1 MGEDTVSTTYASSGR
16 PRARLFIAGC
26 VVLAL
31 MGIAHLAG
39 SLRQPPA
46 RDETERQLLDLME
59 NYRMDLVGT
68 QRSMMEIFKGF
79 SHFFEVAALG
89 MALTGLMVAIGSVRD
104 ARVMRR
110 VSIAYVVTLGFGLVI
125 SLTHWFVVPTAFLGA
140 AMVCFGLSAAIE
152 GRGVKGRTT

>member
-1 MGEDTVSTTYASSGR
+1 MSGSPTGTRR

-31 MGIAHLAG
+31 MGIAHFAG
-39 SLRQPPA
+39 SLQQPPA
-46 RDETERQLLDLME
+46 RDETERQLLDLMTS
-59 NYRMDLVGT
+59 YRMDLVGT

-89 MALTGLMVAIGSVRD
+89 MALTGLILVIGSVRD

-110 VSIAYVVTLGFGLVI
+110 VSIAYVITLGLGLVI
-125 SLTHWFVVPTAFLGA
+125 SLMHWFIIPTAFIGG
-140 AMVCFGLSAAIE
+140 AMVCFGLSAVVE
-152 GRGVKGRTT
+152 GRGSGVRGA

>member
-1 MGEDTVSTTYASSGR
+1 MGKDTRSTTGEKSSR
-16 PRARLFIAGC
+16 PRAGFFLAGC

-39 SLRQPPA
+39 SLQQPPP
-46 RDETERQLLDLME
+46 RDETERQLLDLMTS
-59 NYRMDLVGT
+59 YRMDLVGT

-89 MALTGLMVAIGSVRD
+89 MALTGFMLAIGSVRD
-104 ARVMRR
+104 ARVLRR

-125 SLTHWFVVPTAFLGA
+125 SLTHWFIIPTSFIGA
-140 AMVCFGLSAAIE
+140 AMVLFAVSAVVE
-152 GRGVKGRTT
+152 GRGTRVRTT

>member
-1 MGEDTVSTTYASSGR
+1 MSTTYASSGR

-39 SLRQPPA
+39 SLQQPPP
-46 RDETERQLLDLME
+46 RDETERQLLDLMTS
-59 NYRMDLVGT
+59 YRMDLVGT
-68 QRSMMEIFKGF
+68 QRSMMEILKGF
-79 SHFFEVAALG
+79 SHSFEVAALG
-89 MALTGLMVAIGSVRD
+89 MALTGLMVVIGSVRD

-125 SLTHWFVVPTAFLGA
+125 SLTHWFIIPTSFIGA
-140 AMVCFGLSAAIE
+140 AMVLFAVSAVVE
-152 GRGVKGRTT
+152 GRGTGAQTA